1 MESCRF
7 CHKRFFDEKALVAHL
22 ESSHQHCIF
31 CPPEAHAV
39 TSCIMSKR

>member
-31 CPPEAHAV
+31 CPPRRMQYMMHPV
-39 TSCIMSKR
+39 